1 MLAQGSM
8 DYPARDIWRCL
19 STPAMSKEID
29 KYCDEC
35 FVIDRVGVNG
45 SRVYH
50 RSKRYLVASPRD
62 YVLDSLT
69 NQAGDGLIFIAFS
82 SN

>member
-8 DYPARDIWRCL
+8 DYPAMDIWRCL
-19 STPAMSKEID
+19 ATPAMIKEID

-35 FVIDRVGVNG
+35 FVIDRVGVNA
-45 SRVYH
+45 SHVYH
-50 RSKRYLVASPRD
+50 RSKRYWIASARD
-62 YVLDSLT
+62 YVIDSLT
-69 NQAGDGLIFIAFS
+69 NQAGDGSIFIALS